1 MMVLVL
7 PSRYEG
13 LPNVV
18 LEAMRFRKPVVA
30 TAAAASLLRTRG
42 RHLHGA
48 NRSKEPWYRVLRTW
62 CRGSF
67 LLPTCYEQIG
77 VPEGLRPTGDTG
89 RVDFQSNTGRD
100 RYDRCFS
107 H

>member
-1 MMVLVL
+1 M
-7 PSRYEG
+7 PRA
-13 LPNVV
+13 PP
-18 LEAMRFRKPVVA
+18 FVA
-30 TAAAASLLRTRG
+30 TAATASHLRLRG

-77 VPEGLRPTGDTG
+77 VPEGLRPQETQDVSIPSLTPVATGTTVVSDSNPVI
-89 RVDFQSNTGRD
+89 RFQQAVDAQLA
-100 RYDRCFS
+100 
-107 H
+107 